1 MDMQERRDRQLAY
14 VADEAVMEEMRK
26 CRVILQKLNFIDRS
40 DFQGIAKIIK
50 ELLGKSDY
58 TQLRFRVWERGHDW
72 R

>member
-58 TQLRFRVWERGHDW
+58 TQLSL
-72 R
+72 